1 MKTIQKITLA
11 LLTVVSVS
19 SLSAAMEVNYLDGA
33 ELESAVTGAV
43 KFVGADAAAN
53 LKFSGSATGDAE
65 LNLGN
70 VRISSNNAASFT
82 MTGGSLETT
91 AAVDLLNIVMTSPA
105 NIALGG
111 VSAFAATGSAKATVS
126 GAYALELRSVVGN
139 LDFSAAATTLNA
151 SSDLQGT
158 YNLGDVVLA
167 AAAAAAGNFGT
178 VIASGDVDASAA
190 HIAAGSFDALT
201 IAGKLNIGNKKF
213 SNAITVS

>member
-43 KFVGADAAAN
+43 KFSGTGN
-53 LKFSGSATGDAE
+53 LKFTGSASADAE
-65 LNLGN
+65 VFAGN
-70 VRISSNNAASFT
+70 VRIASNNAASFT
-82 MTGGSLETT
+82 MNGGSLETT
-91 AAVDLLNIVMTSPA
+91 AAVNLLNIVMTQPA

-111 VSAFAATGSAKATVS
+111 ASAFAATGSAKATVS
-126 GAYALELRSVVGN
+126 GPHALELRSVVGN
-139 LDFSAAATTLNA
+139 LDFSGAATTLNA

-158 YNLGDVVLA
+158 YNLGAVVLA
-167 AAAAAAGNFGT
+167 APAAAAGNFGT

>member
-19 SLSAAMEVNYLDGA
+19 SLSAMEVNYLDGA
-33 ELESAVTGAV
+33 ELESVVNGAV

-53 LKFSGSATGDAE
+53 LKFSGSASGDAE
-65 LNLGN
+65 LSLGN
-70 VRISSNNAASFT
+70 VRIASNNALSFT

-91 AAVDLLNIVMTSPA
+91 AAVNLQNMVMSSPA
-105 NIALGG
+105 NIILGG
-111 VSAFAATGSAKATVS
+111 ASAFAATGSAKATVS
-126 GAYALELRSVVGN
+126 GAHALELRSVVGN

-158 YNLGDVVLA
+158 IYNLGAVVLA
-167 AAAAAAGNFGT
+167 APAAAPGNFGT

-190 HIAAGSFDALT
+190 NIAVGSFDALT
-201 IAGKLNIGNKKF
+201 IAGKLNIGNKTF